1 MRYTSYLLAILG
13 LLGAPLLGA
22 YLADIP
28 LNRMLV
34 IPPMTTEVTIDK
46 APFSWV
52 AFFVLLAL
60 ILLVMLPF
68 IVRILKA
75 QKSFVPISR
84 KKHPFPWWGWLGL
97 VILLL
102 GWLMAWTRFPWFENL
117 QTYTFT
123 PPWLGFILLV
133 NALTYRRSG
142 WSLITHK
149 PAFLLALFVF
159 SALFWW
165 YFEYL
170 NLMVENWFYVNTG
183 DLSKGQFFLYATLPF
198 STVLPAVIST
208 RHLISTFPRLTAGLD
223 HFIPLKTSNQEAL
236 AWGVFLAGVI
246 GLMAINFQPDFLY
259 PLLWLAPT
267 AILASSMA
275 LGGNT
280 ELFDALPSG
289 NWKYIF
295 SLALAALICGFFW
308 ELWNFNSFTQWH
320 YSVPL
325 VHRFQLF
332 EMPILGYS
340 GYLPF
345 GLQCG
350 LAAILTEKILA
361 NLKKMS

>member
-1 MRYTSYLLAILG
+1 MRFTSFLLAILG

-22 YLADIP
+22 YLADKP
-28 LNRMLV
+28 LNKMLV
-34 IPPMTTEVTIDK
+34 FPPMTTEVTIDK
-46 APFSWV
+46 APFSWI

-68 IVRILKA
+68 IVRILGA
-75 QKSFVPISR
+75 QKNFVPISR
-84 KKHPFPWWGWLGL
+84 KKNPFPWWGWLGL

-102 GWLMAWTRFPWFENL
+102 GWLMAWTRFPWFSGL

-123 PPWLGFILLV
+123 PPWLGYILLV

-142 WSLITHK
+142 WSLITHR
-149 PAFLLALFVF
+149 PVFLLALFAF
-159 SALFWW
+159 SAVFWW

-183 DLSKGQFFLYATLPF
+183 DLSKAEFFWYATFPF

-223 HFIPLKTSNQEAL
+223 HFIPVKTSKPGAV
-236 AWGVFLAGVI
+236 AWFFFLAGVM
-246 GLMAINFQPDFLY
+246 GLMAINLEPDYLF

-267 AILASSMA
+267 AILGASMA

-280 ELFDALPSG
+280 ELFDDLPSG
-289 NWKYIF
+289 NWNYIF
-295 SLALAALICGFFW
+295 SLALSALICGFFW
-308 ELWNFNSFTQWH
+308 ELWNFHSLTQWH

-332 EMPILGYS
+332 EMPILGYA

-345 GLQCG
+345 GLQIG
-350 LAAILTEKILA
+350 MASILVERFFRFF
-361 NLKKMS
+361 KKKQ